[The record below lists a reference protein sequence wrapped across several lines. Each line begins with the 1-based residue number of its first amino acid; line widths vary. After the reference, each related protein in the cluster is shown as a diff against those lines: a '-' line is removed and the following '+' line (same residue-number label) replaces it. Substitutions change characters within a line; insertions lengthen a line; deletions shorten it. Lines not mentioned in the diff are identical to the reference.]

1 MIHTL
6 TESKKHTLFRVFYAL
21 CFLLSLLAI
30 GCQVLQAFNYDLWVD
45 EAFSLHLIQHS
56 PMDVIRLTAMD
67 VHPPL
72 YYLILQAGITVLHL
86 FVPQASVIVCAKLL
100 SVVPF
105 LALWLIGLF
114 WVRKQWNEAVAA
126 NFVLLL
132 VGAPQLISYGVDIR
146 MYGWALLFVTSTYLS
161 ALAAR
166 QAPTGAR
173 APWIAFVVFSLAAAY
188 THYFSLIA
196 VAIAYLLLLVDAIA
210 FHRERIKAI
219 LLACVVTALCYLPWL
234 IVLLQQL
241 AAVKEN
247 YWIGPITWNTILEYM
262 TFAFGKWRFF
272 LLFLVVWILA
282 LVLQPKNRVALSW
295 FVLCFAGTI
304 FLGVLV
310 SLVVRPVFV
319 SRYMVPTLGCLW
331 LAYSIGVGQ
340 MRHKVLTVCLTL
352 VSVFLCVTS
361 CLSFWRAEQEAKDSS
376 APLMQV
382 LLSQEDDAVYILDE
396 ARARNVISS
405 MTPSTCYEYTGSIDS
420 LTIEVYQNLV
430 PLENISDVE
439 TLAQQHT
446 VYIFTYEDSDSTMM
460 ADLQAA
466 GWSATKLGT
475 YMVENTVY
483 RHPVVLYRL
492 S

>member
-1 MIHTL
+1 MLHQL
-6 TESKKHTLFRVFYAL
+6 TASPKQVLVRTFYAL
-21 CFLLSLLAI
+21 CFLLSLFAI
-30 GCQVLQAFNYDLWVD
+30 LCQALQAFNYDLWVD

-86 FVPQASVIVCAKLL
+86 FVPQASVIVCAKLI

-146 MYGWALLFVTSTYLS
+146 MYGWGLLFVTAAYLS
-161 ALAAR
+161 ALR
-166 QAPTGAR
+166 VHQAPTGAR
-173 APWIAFVVFSLAAAY
+173 TPWIAFVAFSLAAAY

-196 VAIAYLLLLVDAIA
+196 VAIVYLLLLVEAIA
-210 FHRERIKAI
+210 FRREHLKAT

-241 AAVKEN
+241 AAVKES
-247 YWIGPITWNTILEYM
+247 YWIGPITWDTIEEYR
-262 TFAFGKWRFF
+262 TFAFGKWPLF

-282 LVLQPKNRVALSW
+282 LVFQPKNRVALGW
-295 FVLCFAGTI
+295 LVLCFVGTI

-340 MRHKVLTVCLTL
+340 MRHKLLTVGLTL

-361 CLSFWRAEQEAKDSS
+361 CLSFWRTEQDAKVNA

-382 LLSQEDDAVYILDE
+382 LSQEENAIYILDE
-396 ARARNVISS
+396 ARARNVVSA
-405 MTPSTCYEYTGSIDS
+405 MTSAPCYQYSGGVDS
-420 LTIEVYQNLV
+420 LTLQVYQNLTA
-430 PLENISDVE
+430 LEDPAALK
-439 TLAQQHT
+439 TLAEQHT
-446 VYIFTYEDSDSTMM
+446 VYVFACSGSDGTMLP
-460 ADLQAA
+460 ALQVT
-466 GWSATKLGT
+466 GWTITELGSFN
-475 YMVENTVY
+475 VENTIN
-483 RHPVVLYRL
+483 RHPIVLYRL